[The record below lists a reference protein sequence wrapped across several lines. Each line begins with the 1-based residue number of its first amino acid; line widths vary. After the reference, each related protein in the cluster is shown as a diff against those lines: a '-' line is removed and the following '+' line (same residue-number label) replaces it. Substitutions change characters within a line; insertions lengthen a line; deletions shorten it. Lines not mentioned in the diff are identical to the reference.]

1 MKNFER
7 IPGFDNS
14 GKKEEGVENR
24 IIDDAEKNVKNIFN
38 RFFNLDNNK
47 DEE

>member
-1 MKNFER
+1 MTNFER

-14 GKKEEGVENR
+14 GKKEKGVENR
-24 IIDDAEKNVKNIFN
+24 IIDDAKKNVKNIFN
-38 RFFNLDNNK
+38 RLFNLDNNK